1 MHLSLQSLFPLLF
14 LLYLDLRYR
23 ENDLIILPDLS
34 YVIIPDPSLPPCLPS
49 CVHAFTH
56 SLGILFPPPIPVL
69 PHTVLMYVFKVHPW
83 AVSLLPTCVL
93 SFTKVSCV
101 LFPIGSRSYSSVYLQ
116 WLLSAACSAVCDCA
130 EMPSTCA
137 SPTHHHYQY
146 HSERLRTGPLV

>member
-23 ENDLIILPDLS
+23 ENDLLILPDLS

-49 CVHAFTH
+49 CVHSFTH
-56 SLGILFPPPIPVL
+56 SLGILFLPPIPVL
-69 PHTVLMYVFKVHPW
+69 PHTVLMYVFKVYPW

-101 LFPIGSRSYSSVYLQ
+101 LFPTVLPQCCVGSRSYSSVYLQ
-116 WLLSAACSAVCDCA
+116 WLLSAACSAVSDCA

-137 SPTHHHYQY
+137 SS
-146 HSERLRTGPLV
+146 HSSPLPVPQ